1 MDYASLSD
9 RLGIEIDQDLVDLAL
24 THSSYS
30 YENGKTPDNER
41 LEFLGDSVLGFIV
54 TEYLFISN
62 PDLSEGELSRV
73 RNATVSAKTLSLAA
87 LNLGLGDFIKLGK
100 GESGSGGSS
109 KPNILADAF
118 EALIGAAF
126 LSGGLESARVMIAK
140 YVFPLIDDR
149 EVLLETSE
157 PRTVLFDFAKKAGM
171 PEPKFEVSFV
181 GPDHDRIFFA
191 TVVIGGKEIS
201 SGEGKSR
208 KAAEA
213 MAASQALAALRGE

>member
-54 TEYLFISN
+54 TEYLFKSN

-213 MAASQALAALRGE
+213 KAASQALAALRGE